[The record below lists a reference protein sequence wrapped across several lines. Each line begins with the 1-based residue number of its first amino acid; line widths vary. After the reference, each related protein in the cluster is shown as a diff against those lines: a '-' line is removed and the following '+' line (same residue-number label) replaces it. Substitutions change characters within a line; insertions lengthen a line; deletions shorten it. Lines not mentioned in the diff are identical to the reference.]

1 MSMVSRGSGKLQSV
15 RSSNEPERRRAMK
28 TPISVGQVLRAK
40 GFGYSSI
47 QSGSTAYEALELMAE
62 KNIGALLVMEGDRLV
77 GVFSERDYARKV
89 ILKGKSSKNTVV
101 RDLMT
106 SNPVTVSPDRTI
118 AECMLLMTNN
128 HIRHLPVLDGNLL
141 LGVVSIGDIV
151 HTIITSQESTIQELE
166 SYITEGY

>member
-1 MSMVSRGSGKLQSV
+1 
-15 RSSNEPERRRAMK
+15 MK
-28 TPISVGQVLRAK
+28 TPLTVGQVLRAK
-40 GFGYSSI
+40 GFGYSSL
-47 QSGSTAYEALELMAE
+47 QAGSTAYEALELMAE
-62 KNIGALLVMEGDRLV
+62 KNIGALLVMEDDRLV

-106 SNPVTVSPDRTI
+106 SDPLTVSPDRTI
-118 AECMLLMTNN
+118 ADCMLLMSHN

-141 LGVVSIGDIV
+141 LGVLSIGDIV
-151 HTIITSQESTIQELE
+151 HAIISDQETTIQELE